1 MLGPAV
7 WPGGLSE
14 CGLFSDTQ
22 ITFFPSCSYW
32 PIYTYDTLYD
42 IGAVY
47 LSETLMRE
55 DLARK
60 GPDVPDVVR
69 LDIPMR
75 ASTAVACLTGLD
87 VRSGSGR
94 AGPVVP
100 RKNNVNFAKISDC
113 ITLLRMKHFAIP

>member
-1 MLGPAV
+1 MGI
-7 WPGGLSE
+7 
-14 CGLFSDTQ
+14 FH
-22 ITFFPSCSYW
+22 ITLLLLIDYGIFTPQERD
-32 PIYTYDTLYD
+32 IYDTLYN

-69 LDIPMR
+69 PDIPMR
-75 ASTAVACLTGLD
+75 ASTAVACLTRLD
-87 VRSGSGR
+87 VQSGSGR

>member
-1 MLGPAV
+1 MVNA
-7 WPGGLSE
+7 
-14 CGLFSDTQ
+14 
-22 ITFFPSCSYW
+22 
-32 PIYTYDTLYD
+32 YDTLYD
-42 IGAVY
+42 IGDVY

-69 LDIPMR
+69 PDIPKR
-75 ASTAVACLTGLD
+75 ASKAVACLTRLD

-94 AGPVVP
+94 AVPVVP
-100 RKNNVNFAKISDC
+100 RKNNVNFARISDC

>member
-1 MLGPAV
+1 MTSA
-7 WPGGLSE
+7 
-14 CGLFSDTQ
+14 
-22 ITFFPSCSYW
+22 
-32 PIYTYDTLYD
+32 YDTLYN

-69 LDIPMR
+69 PDIPMR

-94 AGPVVP
+94 AVPVVP
-100 RKNNVNFAKISDC
+100 RKNNVNFARISDC

>member
-1 MLGPAV
+1 MV
-7 WPGGLSE
+7 SE
-14 CGLFSDTQ
+14 QALTYSR
-22 ITFFPSCSYW
+22 
-32 PIYTYDTLYD
+32 YDTLYD
-42 IGAVY
+42 IGDVY

-69 LDIPMR
+69 PDIPMR
-75 ASTAVACLTGLD
+75 ASTAVACLTRLD
-87 VRSGSGR
+87 VQSGSGR

>member
-1 MLGPAV
+1 MLV
-7 WPGGLSE
+7 LLCSQNLINVYSKRLTIKCTVLS
-14 CGLFSDTQ
+14 
-22 ITFFPSCSYW
+22 SCLNA
-32 PIYTYDTLYD
+32 YDTLYD

-69 LDIPMR
+69 PDIPMR
-75 ASTAVACLTGLD
+75 ASTAVACLTRLD
-87 VRSGSGR
+87 VQSGSGR

>member
-1 MLGPAV
+1 MQCTLYII
-7 WPGGLSE
+7 
-14 CGLFSDTQ
+14 Q
-22 ITFFPSCSYW
+22 
-32 PIYTYDTLYD
+32 YTYDTLYD

-75 ASTAVACLTGLD
+75 ASTAVDCLTGLD